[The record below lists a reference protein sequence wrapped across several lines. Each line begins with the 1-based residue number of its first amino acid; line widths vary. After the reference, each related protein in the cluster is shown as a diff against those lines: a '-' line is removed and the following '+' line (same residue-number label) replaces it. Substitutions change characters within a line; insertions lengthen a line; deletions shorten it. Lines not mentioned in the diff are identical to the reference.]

1 MVDKLFALDPTKHSY
16 PRIVNIH
23 RKVEPR
29 NESDFIEMDLTIV
42 TRDISILGHSK
53 RKNGQEEFW
62 ARMKDGQNIYFESI
76 DEINLLWAA
85 MDEYYKSA
93 IDT

>member
-1 MVDKLFALDPTKHSY
+1 MVFTSDPSERSY
-16 PRIVNIH
+16 PRIVNLR
-23 RKVEPR
+23 RKYAEPK

-42 TRDISILGHSK
+42 TRDISMLGHSK

-62 ARMKDGQNIYFESI
+62 ARMKDGQNIYLESM
-76 DEINLLWAA
+76 DEMNLLWGA

-93 IDT
+93 FATS